1 MAEMAIPTAVATGS
15 VPAGDE
21 TTERL
26 LAMWR
31 ELLGLD
37 SVGVDDNYFDLG
49 GDSALAVHL
58 FARIE
63 KEFGVKLPLATL
75 FEAQTVSELTE
86 VLRSKAQPAGWSP
99 LVSVQPTGSR
109 ANFFCVHGAGGN
121 VFIYRDLAKLLGPD
135 QPFYGLLSRG
145 LDGKV
150 ELQKSVPD
158 MARVYVDAVQRV
170 QPHGPYFLGGYC
182 MGGTVAYEMAQ
193 QLSAK
198 GEQVGMVALFDTADW
213 SQVNMYSK
221 AARAGYQVQRLWFH
235 LRNFML
241 LGAGDKAKFF
251 REKWKVLESR
261 TTIWKGAIAGM
272 FKSEGKKESESA
284 LLARVWENNDRCS
297 ADYKPQPL
305 NAPMVHFR
313 PKDQYVVFRK
323 SDASF
328 TKLAM
333 KGEKIVGLQ
342 VYPAGMLLE
351 PLEQELAK
359 SLRRSLDDAGA
370 ERARM

>member
-1 MAEMAIPTAVATGS
+1 MAEMAMDAVTPGV

-21 TTERL
+21 TTQRL
-26 LAMWR
+26 TAMWR

-37 SVGVDDNYFDLG
+37 AVGPDENYFDLG

-75 FEAQTVSELTE
+75 FEAQTVAELTE
-86 VLRSKAQPAGWSP
+86 VLRGKAQPAGWSP
-99 LVSVQPTGSR
+99 LVSVQPNGSR

-135 QPFYGLLSRG
+135 QPFYGLQSRG
-145 LDGKV
+145 LDGKE
-150 ELQKSVPD
+150 ELQTSVPD
-158 MARVYVDAVQRV
+158 MARIYVDAVQRV

-193 QLSAK
+193 QLSEK
-198 GEQVGMVALFDTADW
+198 GEQVGIVALFDTADW

-221 AARAGYQVQRLWFH
+221 WARAGYQAERLWFH
-235 LRNFML
+235 LRNFL
-241 LGAGDKAKFF
+241 LLDAGDKAKFF

-261 TTIWKGAIAGM
+261 TTIWKGIIAGKL
-272 FKSEGKKESESA
+272 KSEGKKESESA

-297 ADYKPQPL
+297 ADYVPRPL
-305 NAPMVHFR
+305 NAPIVNFR
-313 PKDQYVVFRK
+313 PKGQYTVFRR
-323 SDASF
+323 SSW
-328 TKLAM
+328 TQLAL
-333 KGEKIVGLQ
+333 KGEKVVGLK

-351 PLEQELAK
+351 PFVQELAT

-370 ERARM
+370 SLPRS

>member
-1 MAEMAIPTAVATGS
+1 MAEMAISTVVAGG

-21 TTERL
+21 TTQRL

-37 SVGVDDNYFDLG
+37 SVGPDDNYFDLG

-75 FEAQTVSELTE
+75 FEAQTVAELTD

-99 LVSVQPTGSR
+99 LVTMQAAGSR

-135 QPFYGLLSRG
+135 QPFYGLQSRG
-145 LDGKV
+145 LDGKE
-150 ELQKSVPD
+150 ELQSSVAD

-170 QPHGPYFLGGYC
+170 QPRGPYFLGGYC

-198 GEQVGMVALFDTADW
+198 GEQVGLVALFDTADW
-213 SQVNMYSK
+213 SQVAMYSK
-221 AARAGYQVQRLWFH
+221 SARAGYQVQRLWFH

-241 LGAGDKAKFF
+241 LGASDKAKFF

-272 FKSEGKKESESA
+272 LKREGKKESEPA

-297 ADYKPQPL
+297 ADYKPEPL
-305 NAPMVHFR
+305 NAPIVHFR

-323 SDASF
+323 SAASF
-328 TKLAM
+328 SKLAM

-351 PLEQELAK
+351 PFVQELAK

-370 ERARM
+370 DRARF

>member
-1 MAEMAIPTAVATGS
+1 MAQMAVSTVVAGG

-21 TTERL
+21 TTQRL

-31 ELLGLD
+31 DLLSLD
-37 SVGVDDNYFDLG
+37 SIGLDDNYFDLG

-86 VLRSKAQPAGWSP
+86 VLRSRAQPAGWSP
-99 LVSVQPTGSR
+99 LVTVQSAGTR

-121 VFIYRDLAKLLGPD
+121 VLIYRDLAKLLGPD
-135 QPFYGLLSRG
+135 QPFYGLQSRG
-145 LDGKV
+145 LDGKE
-150 ELQKSVPD
+150 ELQKSVPE
-158 MARVYVDAVQRV
+158 MARDYVEAVQRV

-198 GEQVGMVALFDTADW
+198 GETVGMVAMFDTADW
-213 SQVNMYSK
+213 SKVAMKSK
-221 AARAGYQVQRLWFH
+221 WARLGYQGQRLWFH

-241 LGAGDKAKFF
+241 LDATDKAKFF

-272 FKSEGKKESESA
+272 LKHEGKQASESA
-284 LLARVWENNDRCS
+284 LLARVWANNDRCS

-305 NAPMVHFR
+305 NVPIVHFR
-313 PKDQYVVFRK
+313 PKEQYVVFRK
-323 SDASF
+323 SNASW
-328 TKLAM
+328 TRLAQ
-333 KGEKIVGLQ
+333 KGEKVVGLQ

-351 PLEQELAK
+351 PFVQELAK

-370 ERARM
+370 DRARV

>member
-1 MAEMAIPTAVATGS
+1 MAEMAIPTIVAGG

-21 TTERL
+21 TTQRL

-37 SVGVDDNYFDLG
+37 SVGPDDNYFDLG

-86 VLRSKAQPAGWSP
+86 VLRSKAQPVGWSP
-99 LVSVQPTGSR
+99 LVTVQSNGSR
-109 ANFFCVHGAGGN
+109 AKFFCVHGAGGN

-135 QPFYGLLSRG
+135 QPFYGLQSRG
-145 LDGKV
+145 LDGKE
-150 ELQKSVPD
+150 ELQSTVAD

-213 SQVNMYSK
+213 SQVAMYSK
-221 AARAGYQVQRLWFH
+221 WARAGYQGQGYGFTCGISCCWARAIK
-235 LRNFML
+235 RNFSARSGRCSRAARRFGRARSPGCL
-241 LGAGDKAKFF
+241 RVKGKRNRSRRCSRVFG
-251 REKWKVLESR
+251 R
-261 TTIWKGAIAGM
+261 TTTVAQRIT
-272 FKSEGKKESESA
+272 S
-284 LLARVWENNDRCS
+284 
-297 ADYKPQPL
+297 
-305 NAPMVHFR
+305 
-313 PKDQYVVFRK
+313 
-323 SDASF
+323 
-328 TKLAM
+328 
-333 KGEKIVGLQ
+333 
-342 VYPAGMLLE
+342 
-351 PLEQELAK
+351 
-359 SLRRSLDDAGA
+359 RS
-370 ERARM
+370 R

>member
-1 MAEMAIPTAVATGS
+1 MAEMALSSVVASGI
-15 VPAGDE
+15 PAGDE
-21 TTERL
+21 TTQRL
-26 LAMWR
+26 TAMWR

-37 SVGVDDNYFDLG
+37 SVGPDDNYFDLG

-75 FEAQTVSELTE
+75 FEAQTVTELTE

-99 LVSVQPTGSR
+99 LVAVQSNGSR
-109 ANFFCVHGAGGN
+109 AKFFCVHGAGGN

-135 QPFYGLLSRG
+135 QPFYGLQSRG
-145 LDGKV
+145 LDGKE
-150 ELQKSVPD
+150 ELQQSVLD
-158 MARVYVDAVQRV
+158 MARVYVEAVQRV

-198 GEQVGMVALFDTADW
+198 GEQVGMVAMFDTADW

-221 AARAGYQVQRLWFH
+221 VARAEYQAQRLWFH

-241 LGAGDKAKFF
+241 LGAVDKTKFF

-261 TTIWKGAIAGM
+261 TTIWKGAIAGI

-284 LLARVWENNDRCS
+284 LLARVWQNNDRCS
-297 ADYKPQPL
+297 ADYAPQPL
-305 NAPMVHFR
+305 NAPIVHFR
-313 PKDQYVVFRK
+313 PKEQYFVFRK
-323 SDASF
+323 SDASW
-328 TKLAM
+328 TKLAR
-333 KGEKIVGLQ
+333 KGEKVVGLQ

-351 PLEQELAK
+351 PFVQDLAK

-370 ERARM
+370 DRG

>member
-1 MAEMAIPTAVATGS
+1 MAQMAIPTVAAGAVP
-15 VPAGDE
+15 VGDE

-37 SVGVDDNYFDLG
+37 SVGPDDNYFDLG

-75 FEAQTVSELTE
+75 FEAQTVSELTD
-86 VLRSKAQPAGWSP
+86 VLRGKVQPAGWSP
-99 LVSVQPTGSR
+99 LVTVHAAGSR

-121 VFIYRDLAKLLGPD
+121 VLIYRDLAKLLGPD
-135 QPFYGLLSRG
+135 QPFYGLQSRG
-145 LDGKV
+145 LDGKE
-150 ELQKSVPD
+150 ELQHSVED
-158 MARVYVDAVQRV
+158 MARVYIEAMQRI
-170 QPHGPYFLGGYC
+170 QPRGPYFIGGYC
-182 MGGTVAYEMAQ
+182 MGGTIAYEMAQ

-198 GEQVGMVALFDTADW
+198 GERVGMLAMFDTADW
-213 SQVNMYSK
+213 SQVNMNAK
-221 AARAGYQVQRLWFH
+221 GARAGYQAQRLWFH

-241 LGAGDKAKFF
+241 LGSADKAKFF

-261 TTIWKGAIAGM
+261 TTIWKGALAGI
-272 FKSEGKKESESA
+272 FKRGGKNESESA
-284 LLARVWENNDRCS
+284 VLARVWANNDRCS
-297 ADYKPQPL
+297 VKYKPQPL
-305 NAPMVHFR
+305 NVPIVHFR
-313 PKDQYVVFRK
+313 PKEQYVVFRK
-323 SDASF
+323 SNASW
-328 TKLAM
+328 TRLAQ
-333 KGEKIVGLQ
+333 KGEKIVELQ

-351 PLEQELAK
+351 PFVQELAK

-370 ERARM
+370 DRAGV